1 MPVELPA
8 PIQAL
13 ITASEKND
21 MEAFLAPWHDDV
33 LLTDSHRKFWGKEG
47 VRRWA
52 SIEWIGDYVEFKAIR
67 NVIEHRGDYIV
78 FAVLGGIYD
87 TEGLPGD
94 YVVTFNFK
102 IADGKIARLIILN
115 FEGRRLGKMTHT
127 RMASTCFSAP
137 MPGLQ

>member
-1 MPVELPA
+1 MSTDLPA

-13 ITASEKND
+13 VTASENND
-21 MEAFLAPWHDDV
+21 MKAFLAPWHEDA
-33 LLTDSHRKFWGKEG
+33 LLTDSHRKFWGIEG

-52 SIEWIGDYVEFKAIR
+52 SIEWIGDYVEFLEIR
-67 NVIEHRGDYIV
+67 KVIEHRGDYIV

-87 TEGLPGD
+87 AEGLPAD

-102 IADGKIARLIILN
+102 IVDGKIARLIILN
-115 FEGRRLGKMTHT
+115 FEGRRLGKMTQT
-127 RMASTCFSAP
+127 RMASTCFSGP

>member
-1 MPVELPA
+1 MSTDLPA

-13 ITASEKND
+13 ITASEQND
-21 MEAFLAPWHDDV
+21 MKAFLAAFHEDA
-33 LLTDSHRKFWGKEG
+33 LLTDSHRKFWGLEG
-47 VRRWA
+47 IRRWV
-52 SIEWIGDYVEFKAIR
+52 SIEWIGDFVEFKEIR
-67 NVIEHRGDYIV
+67 DVIEHRGDYIV

-87 TEGLPGD
+87 PEGLPGD

-102 IADGKIARLIILN
+102 IVDGKIARLIILN
-115 FEGRRLGKMTHT
+115 FEGRRLGKLTQT